1 MMSDFMIVML
11 GWVITIGLIVLA
23 YSLVQFVINKIKE
36 RFYRKDSNGQSG
48 EEGSTED

>member
-11 GWVITIGLIVLA
+11 GWVITIGLILFIWC
-23 YSLVQFVINKIKE
+23 LVQVIINKIKE
-36 RFYRKDSNGQSG
+36 RFYRKDSNGQIG